1 MPKTKVVKTRD
12 RKKKTRT
19 PISKNTEDI
28 RRQRF
33 ARLFHQ
39 LEKGFHLNAF
49 KTVNQLLFT
58 DPQDTIAKETKAK
71 LLVSLDRHHEALEL
85 LLSQQGKELDSPE
98 MRLVQSYCLYKT
110 SDITGAWNLLSN
122 INEELDPS
130 GNRIKTILE
139 AQILSRLERYEEA
152 KDHYE
157 DLLVDSDPTHPEYQD
172 LSVNLANVR
181 RRLQF
186 ETIAAPSLLT
196 SIDLERLESTPI
208 TSSFF
213 HSHPNFRPTKSIRAT
228 DASVPS
234 QPTKTTS
241 TPKTQKPLDPSRPAP
256 DPERWLPRKKRS
268 DYCPP
273 QRQQTKEV
281 PAPKT
286 RKPKEKSG
294 NTQGSMNEP
303 EKNSSVKL
311 DKGTKGK
318 RRIKR

>member
-1 MPKTKVVKTRD
+1 
-12 RKKKTRT
+12 
-19 PISKNTEDI
+19 
-28 RRQRF
+28 
-33 ARLFHQ
+33 
-39 LEKGFHLNAF
+39 
-49 KTVNQLLFT
+49 
-58 DPQDTIAKETKAK
+58 
-71 LLVSLDRHHEALEL
+71 
-85 LLSQQGKELDSPE
+85 
-98 MRLVQSYCLYKT
+98 MRLVQCYCLYKT

-122 INEELDPS
+122 IDEELDPS
-130 GNRIKTILE
+130 GKRIKTLLE

-172 LSVNLANVR
+172 LTVNLANVR

-196 SIDLERLESTPI
+196 SIDLDRLESTPV

-213 HSHPNFRPTKSIRAT
+213 QSHPDF
-228 DASVPS
+228 
-234 QPTKTTS
+234 QPTKPIKATGVAIPNQPAKPPS
-241 TPKTQKPLDPSRPAP
+241 TPKMKKPLDPSRPAP

-273 QRQQTKEV
+273 QRQHTKEV
-281 PAPKT
+281 SVPKT

-303 EKNSSVKL
+303 ERNSSVKL

-318 RRIKR
+318 RRVKR